1 MRCAAL
7 NWQTTD
13 GAELFARCWRPQ
25 TDVAGAICLIHG
37 LGEHS
42 GRYHEVAARYT
53 QAGYGLLAFDL
64 RGHGQ
69 SSGPRG
75 HYPSFDAALD
85 DIGLLLQQAG
95 QMWPGRPRVLYG
107 HSLGGNLALNYVLRR
122 GADGLSCVIATS
134 PGLRP
139 AFAVPAWKTTLGQ
152 ALYAVWP
159 TFSMPNR
166 LERAGLSRRPEVVQA
181 YAADPLVHDRVSA
194 RFGLDFLRAGE
205 WAIAH
210 AENFPLPVLLMAGS
224 ADRLVSPAAITAFAT
239 KAGPRCTL
247 KIWDGLY
254 HETHNEP
261 EREQVIDFALAW
273 LAQNILVHA

>member
-1 MRCAAL
+1 MLREEMTWKTA
-7 NWQTTD
+7 D
-13 GAELFARCWRPQ
+13 GAGLFARCWRPHS
-25 TDVAGAICLIHG
+25 DAAGVICLIHG

-42 GRYHEVAARYT
+42 GRYEDVAARYT
-53 QAGYGLLAFDL
+53 GAGYAMLAFDL
-64 RGHGQ
+64 RGHGR

-75 HYPSFDAALD
+75 HYPAFEAALD

-95 QMWPGRPRVLYG
+95 RMWPGRRRVLYG

-122 GADGLSCVIATS
+122 GADGLSGVIATS

-139 AFAVPAWKTTLGQ
+139 ASAVPAWKMALGQ
-152 ALYAVWP
+152 VLYTLWP
-159 TFSMPNR
+159 AFSLANG
-166 LERAGLSRRPEVVQA
+166 LELAGLSRRPEVIEA
-181 YAADPLVHDRVSA
+181 YNADPLVHDRVSA

-210 AENFPLPVLLMAGS
+210 ADALPLPLLLMAGS
-224 ADRLVSPAAITAFAT
+224 ADRLVSTTAIAEFAAR
-239 KAGPRCTL
+239 AGPRCAL
-247 KIWDGLY
+247 KMWDGLY

-273 LAQNILVHA
+273 LAHL